1 MGLPTAILRMQK
13 SKPAE
18 QGLHRPVRR
27 LLIFGLAGYDGGDGM
42 EGNGI
47 L

>member
-1 MGLPTAILRMQK
+1 MGLPTAILRMQM
-13 SKPAE
+13 SE

-27 LLIFGLAGYDGGDGM
+27 LLIFGLAGFDGGGGM